1 MRWVTSGRRGMKTI
15 LTILTVLA
23 VAAAGGEGRQNAAP
37 KRTLLAVGAH
47 AGDME
52 VASGAVLARHAR
64 SGNRVVLLHLT
75 LGEGGNPKL
84 SPAEYGKQK
93 QREAI
98 AAAKAIGAEV
108 RFGPYKDGELLN
120 DEASR
125 RFVADM
131 IRQVQPAYIFAHWK
145 NSIHKDHVAASAITT
160 DAVLLASLAGVK
172 SDYPPHRG
180 IRGVMYTENWEDKD
194 GFTPYVYFDVS
205 DSLPVWERCV
215 REYEFIRG
223 GISSFPYF
231 DYYKALAKVRGAEGG
246 LGFAVCFDIDSWD
259 RKQILRSLP

>member
-1 MRWVTSGRRGMKTI
+1 MKTI
-15 LTILTVLA
+15 LTFLLVLVVVGA
-23 VAAAGGEGRQNAAP
+23 DGEERQTTSP
-37 KRTLLAVGAH
+37 KRTVLAVGAH

-52 VASGAVLARHAR
+52 IASGAVLARHAR
-64 SGNRVVLLHLT
+64 TGNRVVLLHLT
-75 LGEGGNPKL
+75 LGEGGNPRL
-84 SPAEYGKQK
+84 SPGEYGKQK

-108 RFGPYKDGELLN
+108 RFGPYKDGELTN

-125 RFVADM
+125 RFVADT

-145 NSIHKDHVAASAITT
+145 NSIHKDHAAAYAITT
-160 DAVLLASLAGVK
+160 EAVLLASLAGVK

-180 IRGVMYTENWEDKD
+180 VRGVMYTENWEDKD
-194 GFTPYVYFDVS
+194 GFSPYIYFDVS
-205 DSLPVWERCV
+205 DSLPDWERCV

-231 DYYKALAKVRGAEGG
+231 EYYKALAKVRGAEGG
-246 LGFAVCFDIDSWD
+246 VGFAVCFDIDSWGK
-259 RKQILRSLP
+259 KQILHSLP